1 MNDFNDLAEKN
12 AKLIPVKIW
21 RFCAYK
27 SEADYDKGEHYF
39 VKDFFDHIELKNF
52 SAKLSALE

>member
-27 SEADYDKGEHYF
+27 SEADN
-39 VKDFFDHIELKNF
+39 ELNLDNNEYSKNTQ
-52 SAKLSALE
+52 KTI